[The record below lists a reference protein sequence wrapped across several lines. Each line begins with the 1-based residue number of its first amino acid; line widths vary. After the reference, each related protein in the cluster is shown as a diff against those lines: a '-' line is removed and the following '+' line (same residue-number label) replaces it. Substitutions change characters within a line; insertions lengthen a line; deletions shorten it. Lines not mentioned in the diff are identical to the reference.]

1 MDASVVKPPFAW
13 QPLTPRGVAAFARAS
28 FGRLLVVQ
36 FIIALLAAAAVVW
49 FLHEAWFPP
58 IGEAINDLPSRG
70 EIRSGSLDW
79 RGNSPAR
86 LSEGRFL
93 AITVD
98 LQHEGQAR
106 SPAHVQIELG
116 QKDVNV
122 FSLLGFVQF
131 NYPRG
136 WVVGF
141 NRVELIPW
149 WGAWSPPILAIV
161 AGLVVVGLM
170 LTWALLAT
178 VYCLPVWLLG
188 FFGNRDLSLRGSW
201 RVAGAALMPGALLV
215 TAAIC
220 AYGSGAFDLIRL
232 AAAGGAHLVIGWGY
246 LIAGPLSCPP
256 HAAVAGTKANP
267 FVASAEPQSQ
277 PRNGKPDDH
286 RVADRNP

>member
-49 FLHEAWFPP
+49 FLHEAWFPT
-58 IGEAINDLPSRG
+58 IGEAISQLPPQG

-86 LSEGRFL
+86 LAERRFL

-98 LQHEGQAR
+98 LKHGGQAR
-106 SPAHVQIELG
+106 SPAHVQIEFG
-116 QKDVNV
+116 QRDINI
-122 FSLLGFVQF
+122 FSLLGFVQLA
-131 NYPRG
+131 YPRG
-136 WVVGF
+136 WVVAF
-141 NRVELIPW
+141 NRAELIPW

-188 FFGNRDLSLRGSW
+188 FFANRDLSLCGSW
-201 RVAGAALMPGALLV
+201 RLAGAALMPGALVL
-215 TAAIC
+215 TAVLC
-220 AYGSGAFDLIRL
+220 CYGSGALDLIRL
-232 AAAGGAHLVIGWGY
+232 AAAGAAHLVIGWAY
-246 LIAGPLSCPP
+246 LIAGPLRCPSQP
-256 HAAVAGTKANP
+256 AAAAVKENP
-267 FVASAEPQSQ
+267 FTASAEPQSQ
-277 PRNGKPDDH
+277 PTNGKQDSN
-286 RVADRNP
+286 R